1 MDRKYSHRTTVLK
14 VGDILTT
21 QGYVKL
27 YRGLGES
34 DIFHNEKLLKVFIW
48 CLFKATHKKREQRIG
63 RQKVE
68 LQEGQFVFG
77 RNKASIEL
85 NMAPSTLWDYMKL
98 LEERHTINIKSNNK
112 FSIVTVEKWAMYQCT
127 EEKTDIKVD
136 KKQTSNK
143 QQMDTNKNVKNVKNK
158 YIYVETSNEYRLA
171 KYLFELIR
179 KNNPTHKEPNLQTWA
194 KHIDYMIRIDKRKVE
209 DIEAMIYWCQHHKF
223 WHTCVLSTG
232 KLREKYDQ
240 LSIQMKQRSHDQVE
254 EPKGR
259 ILDFKIGGE

>member
-1 MDRKYSHRTTVLK
+1 M
-14 VGDILTT
+14 GDILTT

-143 QQMDTNKNVKNVKNK
+143 QQMDTNKNVKNN
-158 YIYVETSNEYRLA
+158 
-171 KYLFELIR
+171 
-179 KNNPTHKEPNLQTWA
+179 KNNIYSRVITRLNELTNKKYKPTTKKTIACINARLNEDFTEEDFYKVIEIKTKEWIGTN
-194 KHIDYMIRIDKRKVE
+194 ME
-209 DIEAMIYWCQHHKF
+209 IYLRPETLFGPKF
-223 WHTCVLSTG
+223 EGYLNQSKAHDSV
-232 KLREKYDQ
+232 REK
-240 LSIQMKQRSHDQVE
+240 
-254 EPKGR
+254 PK
-259 ILDFKIGGE
+259 LDEYGYEII